1 MSRGSYDSLKATSDK
16 LDGRWQRE
24 FAGKPRHTRDLGVL
38 DGMIEKAEGVV
49 RKAKALRGESG
60 EALRRYAS
68 EQLALFTKERAA
80 IAEAKFER
88 PEIASVHELGRAI
101 DATTAVWRRHYA
113 GQDRRS
119 RDLVRLEGLVSEL
132 GALYERLGAIAA
144 AHPDLVKLEGLE
156 GIGNQL
162 ELLKSEVK
170 AVGEAKAALAGRDR
184 VVNAFT
190 EAQQGLDRYRAYFA
204 GQPRASCEPAILEA
218 ILGRLDAALAI
229 LDAAS
234 AEDREGVDDFEKNR
248 TVVREQRDLYQQEL
262 GLVKTARAAAP
273 IRDRSGLLGGAANG
287 VFQKY
292 QEHFAGQSRATRD
305 LRLLSDM
312 CDRLVDIAAQMKE
325 LSEQHDDLVARKN
338 LEIVEERIKVYENE
352 WIEVQKAIAA
362 ARAQGDGP
370 SNVRT
375 VGAGEQRKV
384 RDASADGLIRIVD

>member
-1 MSRGSYDSLKATSDK
+1 MSKGSYESLKSQSDK
-16 LDGRWQRE
+16 LDSRWQRE

-60 EALRRYAS
+60 EALRRYAG
-68 EQLALFTKERAA
+68 EQLALFVKERAA

-119 RDLVRLEGLVSEL
+119 RDLVRLEALATEL
-132 GALYERLGAIAA
+132 ASLYERLGTIAA

-162 ELLKSEVK
+162 DLLRTEVK

-190 EAQQGLDRYRAYFA
+190 EAQQGLDRYRAHFA
-204 GQPRASCEPAILEA
+204 GQPRASCDPSILEA
-218 ILGRLDAALAI
+218 IVTRLDASLAI
-229 LDAAS
+229 LDAATDD
-234 AEDREGVDDFEKNR
+234 EKDGIDDFDKNHA
-248 TVVREQRDLYQQEL
+248 VVREQRDLYRQEL

-273 IRDRSGLLGGAANG
+273 IRDRSGLLGGAANA

-292 QEHFAGQSRATRD
+292 QEHFAGQNRATRD

-312 CDRLVDIAAQMKE
+312 CERLVDVAAQMKE

-338 LEIVEERIKVYENE
+338 LEIVDERIKVYESE
-352 WIEVQKAIAA
+352 WIEIQKARAA
-362 ARAQGDGP
+362 AAQPAGP

-375 VGAGEQRKV
+375 AAPGETGNI